1 MNQKSKIN
9 TKKKNKNIRVKKQG
23 DFALP
28 EETKPNQ
35 VFELLW
41 LELET
46 LEREGGRGE
55 RREGRGVSGG
65 RRLKEIRGSRGT
77 CRRPTMSGARDQ
89 HALGRGGTRVD
100 RWGRYMLAY
109 AASGSPCAE

>member
-55 RREGRGVSGG
+55 RR
-65 RRLKEIRGSRGT
+65 
-77 CRRPTMSGARDQ
+77 
-89 HALGRGGTRVD
+89 
-100 RWGRYMLAY
+100 
-109 AASGSPCAE
+109 